1 VILPSVGRE
10 RRGQWARTTLQ
21 LRAALA
27 LLRPSTEPDTTRA
40 VEEYL
45 DHNELG
51 LAFDTLVD
59 ATLASDAAA
68 LPEGTVEHLRTA
80 SAEMEGYQ
88 PDAWD
93 EFLSR
98 FGGHS

>member
-1 VILPSVGRE
+1 VGRE
-10 RRGQWARTTLQ
+10 RRGQWARTALQ

-27 LLRPSTEPDTTRA
+27 LLRPSIEPDSTRSA
-40 VEEYL
+40 EEYL

-51 LAFDTLVD
+51 LALDTLVE
-59 ATLASDAAA
+59 AALASDADR

-80 SAEMEGYQ
+80 SAEMDGYQ

-93 EFLSR
+93 EFISR
-98 FGGHS
+98 FVGHS